1 MSPAAMNPAA
11 GPTLRD
17 IHLPPPP
24 GWWPPAPGWW
34 LLAILIILCCIL
46 AFVKIRKMR
55 ARARLRRNVLSEL
68 DRCIDD
74 ARDDPVLLAASLSQF
89 LRRMALRD
97 IPAAAA
103 FTDERWLGYLDS
115 RAAGDEFAHGV
126 GRVLLDAPYRAAH
139 AYDVPALIALVR
151 RWTRNVLATEVGH
164 A

>member
-1 MSPAAMNPAA
+1 MSPPGMNSAA
-11 GPTLRD
+11 GPILRD

-46 AFVKIRKMR
+46 AFARVRKMHRRARIRK
-55 ARARLRRNVLSEL
+55 AVLAEL
-68 DRCIDD
+68 DRCIDN
-74 ARDDPVLLAASLSQF
+74 ARDDPALLAASLSQF

-97 IPAAAA
+97 NPAAAA

-115 RAAGDEFAHGV
+115 RAVDAEFSRGV
-126 GRVLLDAPYRAAH
+126 GRVLLDAPFGATQ

-151 RWTRNVLATEVGH
+151 RWTRNALATEVGR

>member
-1 MSPAAMNPAA
+1 MIPAAMNPAA

-34 LLAILIILCCIL
+34 LLAILIVLCCIL
-46 AFVKIRKMR
+46 AFVKMRKMLTRARIRKM
-55 ARARLRRNVLSEL
+55 VLSEL
-68 DRCIDD
+68 DRCIED
-74 ARDDPVLLAASLSQF
+74 AHADPALLAAALSQF

-97 IPAAAA
+97 SPAAAA

-115 RAAGDEFAHGV
+115 RTAGDEFAHGV
-126 GRVLLDAPYRAAH
+126 GRVLLDAPFRAAH

-151 RWTRNVLATEVGH
+151 RWTRKALTTEVGR

>member
-1 MSPAAMNPAA
+1 MSAAAMNPPA

-17 IHLPPPP
+17 IHLPAPP

-34 LLAILIILCCIL
+34 LLAILLVLCCIL
-46 AFVKIRKMR
+46 AFVKMRKML
-55 ARARLRRNVLSEL
+55 ARARIRKTVLAEL

-74 ARDDPVLLAASLSQF
+74 AHGDPALLAAALSQF

-97 IPAAAA
+97 TPAAAA

-115 RAAGDEFAHGV
+115 RTAGDEFARGV
-126 GRVLLDAPYRAAH
+126 GRVLLDAPFRAAH
-139 AYDVPALIALVR
+139 TYDVPALIALVR
-151 RWTRNVLATEVGH
+151 RWTRNALTTEVGR